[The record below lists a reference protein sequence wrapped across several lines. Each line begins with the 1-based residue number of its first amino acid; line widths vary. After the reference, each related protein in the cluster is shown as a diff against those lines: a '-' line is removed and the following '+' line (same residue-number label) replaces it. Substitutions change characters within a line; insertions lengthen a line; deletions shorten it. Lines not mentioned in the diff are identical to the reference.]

1 MKKPKIKIK
10 NLNSFIIDDVLRK
23 VKKRKEGKLD
33 FDDEDDEEEDN
44 D

>member
-33 FDDEDDEEEDN
+33 FDDEDDEEED
-44 D
+44 DD